1 MRRVLL
7 ALVLL
12 AAACGGTPDTEAADA
27 IVSEARQLDLDGR
40 HEDAVARFREALDRG
55 RDSFDVHYGIG
66 RALDL
71 AGEYEDARRHFARA
85 IELAPDAL
93 RQQALRMMGI
103 AWTFA
108 GDAGQAEPYFREV
121 FDRRAAAGNFA
132 GAAEVANELG
142 RVHLEL
148 GVLDAAERWY
158 RTGHATAAREPG
170 RPASQVDLAALR
182 LAHAEARIAA
192 RRGRP
197 DEAQAQVAE
206 VRRILD
212 TGTNADQEVYYPHLV
227 GYVAFHLGDAESAVS
242 ALEKADLE
250 DPFVLALLAQAHE
263 ALGHQDQALDYYRR
277 TLTSAS
283 HGVANAFVRPLA
295 RRKIDILTGGSAP

>member
-1 MRRVLL
+1 MRFVLL

-12 AAACGGTPDTEAADA
+12 ASACGGAADTEAVDA
-27 IVSEARQLDLDGR
+27 IVREARQLDLDGR
-40 HEDAVARFREALDRG
+40 HEDAIARFREALERAP
-55 RDSFDVHYGIG
+55 DSFDVHYGIG

-93 RQQALRMMGI
+93 REQALRMMGI

-108 GDAGQAEPYFREV
+108 GDAARAEPFFQQV
-121 FDRRAAAGNFA
+121 FDARLTAGNFA
-132 GAAEVANELG
+132 GAAEVANEIG

-148 GVLDAAERWY
+148 GDPDAAERWY
-158 RTGHATAAREPG
+158 RTGHETAARESG
-170 RPASQVDLAALR
+170 RPESQVDLAALR
-182 LAHAEARIAA
+182 LAHAEARVAA
-192 RRGRP
+192 RRSRP

-212 TGTNADQEVYYPHLV
+212 KGTNADQEVYYPHLV
-227 GYVAFHLGDAESAVS
+227 GYVAFHLGDPESAVP
-242 ALEKADLE
+242 ALENADQE
-250 DPFVLALLAQAHE
+250 DPFVVALLAQAHE
-263 ALGHQDQALDYYRR
+263 ILGHQDRALDYYRL
-277 TLTSAS
+277 TLDSAS

-295 RRKIDILTGGSAP
+295 RRKVEAGRDRGPS